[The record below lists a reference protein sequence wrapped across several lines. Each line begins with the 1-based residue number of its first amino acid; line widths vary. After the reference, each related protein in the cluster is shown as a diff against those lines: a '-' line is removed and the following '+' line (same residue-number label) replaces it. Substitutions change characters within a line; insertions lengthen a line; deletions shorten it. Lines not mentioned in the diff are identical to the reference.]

1 MPIIGATQLEPV
13 NVVSNYLAGQEMRRN
28 ALLQQQEAM
37 RAQQRM
43 ELEQRRFQREE
54 DMAAAEAQNA
64 LLRRQ
69 ALATGDPRAMFA
81 RGFTKEAADYASLT
95 KTQEDQEYETRKRG
109 LESLSQQAGAFA
121 RNPGMLAPE
130 YVDAWAQDALAR
142 NIISPQAYEQLKS
155 TYGNP
160 RAMQG
165 FFTQLRD
172 QGLTVAQQL
181 ENDRAARTAAIQER
195 QNQISAARLTE
206 EQRQFDVTRSDKI
219 AAAEA
224 EARQLA
230 GAKATGEI
238 SISPK
243 EIQAR
248 EAAYPRASRA
258 FATATDSID
267 QLIADLR
274 ELKAAPGL
282 SSILGGI
289 EGRLPSVREEPSDA
303 QTLYDSI
310 VARGSFS
317 ELQDMRDSSPTGG
330 ALGQVAVQELVMLRA
345 AFAPLGQTQS
355 EHSFIKNIDTA
366 IERLERSKQNI
377 AKEYALTYAYRQ
389 PKAAPSGGEQ
399 PAAFRQVP
407 AAATSPFAGAVG
419 PSVDLGP
426 GNVSISNW

>member
-1 MPIIGATQLEPV
+1 MPIIGATQLEPIAP
-13 NVVSNYLAGQEMRRN
+13 VSNFLSGMQTARN

-43 ELEQRRFQREE
+43 DLEQRRFQREE
-54 DMAAAEAQNA
+54 DTAAAEAQNA
-64 LLRRQ
+64 LVRKE
-69 ALATGDPRAMFA
+69 ALATGDPMAMFKVGA
-81 RGFTKEAADYASLT
+81 TREAADYVSMMS
-95 KTQEDQEYETRKRG
+95 TQEDQEYTRKKRG
-109 LESLSQQAGAFA
+109 LEELSQQAGAFA
-121 RNPGMLAPE
+121 RNPIMLAPE
-130 YVDAWAQDALAR
+130 YVDAWAQNALSR

-160 RAMQG
+160 RATQG
-165 FFTQLRD
+165 FFAQLRD

-181 ENDRAARTAAIQER
+181 ENDRAARTAAIQE
-195 QNQISAARLTE
+195 QQGRLSE
-206 EQRQFDVTRSDKI
+206 ANLAEQRRQFDVTRSDKI

-243 EIQAR
+243 EIQER
-248 EAAYPRASRA
+248 EAVYPRASRA
-258 FATATDSID
+258 FTSATDSLD
-267 QLIADLR
+267 ALISDLK
-274 ELKAAPGL
+274 ELKEKPGL
-282 SSILGGI
+282 SSILGGV
-289 EGRLPSVREEPSDA
+289 EGRAPSFREKATEA

-317 ELQDMRDSSPTGG
+317 ELQAMRDASPTGG
-330 ALGQVAVQELVMLRA
+330 ALGQVAVQELEMLRS
-345 AFAPLGQTQS
+345 AFAALGQTQGKP
-355 EHSFIKNIDTA
+355 SFVKNVDKA
-366 IERLERSKQNI
+366 IARLEKKKNDI

-389 PKAAPSGGEQ
+389 LKAAPSGGEQ

-419 PSVDLGP
+419 PSADLGP